1 MPRSLFKSL
10 RASLFALAVLCATA
24 AVVTAQADD
33 ELGEEAADPVKLFE
47 RGQDAHAKGD
57 LALALEFYEQAI
69 KLRPEFP
76 EAEFQRGSALV
87 ALGRLP
93 EAEKS
98 LRRAAELKRD
108 WAQPHAALGFVLL
121 RAGRERDAEP
131 SLRRAVEL
139 DAKNTQALAALAQL
153 RATAGAFDEAL
164 KYAERAT
171 ANGDATAAHWALRGR
186 VERAAGDGAAA
197 ATSFERALKLDPQS
211 REALAGRDEL
221 RAGESV
227 NSDDPAVAVPAL
239 EQAVKRD
246 PKNAAAHARLCELFR
261 RADPQ
266 KSLTHCRTAAEIEP
280 ANANHATGYA
290 AALVQAR
297 RFVEAV
303 AVLRRVIA
311 AEPDNYAAH
320 ANLAAALDG
329 LKQFEEALA
338 EYKWIARARPE
349 IAITHFFI
357 ARAYDLLGEYKLA
370 LEAYETFLA
379 RADAARNE
387 LEIGKVN
394 LRLPSLR
401 NQIKRGDKPP
411 RRAKGGR

>member
-1 MPRSLFKSL
+1 
-10 RASLFALAVLCATA
+10 LFASA

-57 LALALEFYEQAI
+57 LTLALEFYEQAI

-87 ALGRLP
+87 TLNRLP

-98 LRRAAELKRD
+98 LRRAAELKKD
-108 WAQPHAALGFVLL
+108 WSLPHAALGFVLL
-121 RAGRERDAEP
+121 RAGREREAEP
-131 SLRRAVEL
+131 PLRRAVEL
-139 DAKNTQALAALAQL
+139 DAKNTQALAALSQL

-164 KYAERAT
+164 KYAVRLT
-171 ANGDATAAHWALRGR
+171 ANEAATAAYWALRGSI
-186 VERAAGDGAAA
+186 ERAAGNAAA
-197 ATSFERALKLDPQS
+197 ASASFERALKLDSQS

-221 RAGESV
+221 RAAESA
-227 NSDDPAVAVPAL
+227 NSDDAAVAVPAL
-239 EQAVKRD
+239 EEVVKRD
-246 PKNAAAHARLCELFR
+246 PKNSAAHARLCQFFR
-261 RADPQ
+261 KPDPQ

-297 RFVEAV
+297 RFAEAV

-320 ANLAAALDG
+320 ANLAAALDE
-329 LKQFEEALA
+329 LKQFEEAVA

-357 ARAYDLLGEYKLA
+357 ARAYDLLGQYKLA
-370 LEAYETFLA
+370 LEAYEMFLA

-401 NQIKRGDKPP
+401 NQVKRGDKPP
-411 RRAKGGR
+411 RRTKGDR